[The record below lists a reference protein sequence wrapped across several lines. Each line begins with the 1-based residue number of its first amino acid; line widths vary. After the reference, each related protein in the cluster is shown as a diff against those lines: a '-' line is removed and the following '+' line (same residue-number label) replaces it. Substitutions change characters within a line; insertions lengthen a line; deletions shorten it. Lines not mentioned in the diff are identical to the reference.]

1 MWGIPLPRTNLSHI
15 FATVGVTIMGYS
27 ACGTHPL
34 PYNASVQTCRAREG
48 LTVAAHARGISFR
61 DFFHHPAGPMAHCF
75 QGGIRHTNRCVIHR
89 LGLAFEFGLRH
100 LRRRQIAYIDV
111 LIRVHYIAAILVSRV
126 LSSPAHFPMKTF
138 GLLFVTVFL
147 CFFDAFFFRAVVS
160 AGKRRSVG
168 CGEGVDLAWVKPDG

>member
-1 MWGIPLPRTNLSHI
+1 MWGIPLPLTNLTNDV
-15 FATVGVTIMGYS
+15 ATVGVTIMGYS

-34 PYNASVQTCRAREG
+34 PHNASVQTCRAREG

-61 DFFHHPAGPMAHCF
+61 NFFHHPAGPMAHCF

-100 LRRRQIAYIDV
+100 LLWRQIPDIDV
-111 LIRVHYIAAILVSRV
+111 LIRVHYISAILVSRV
-126 LSSPAHFPMKTF
+126 LSTTFDFPMQPL
-138 GLLFVTVFL
+138 GLSFVTVFL

-160 AGKRRSVG
+160 AGKH
-168 CGEGVDLAWVKPDG
+168 

>member
-1 MWGIPLPRTNLSHI
+1 MWGIPLPLTNLTNI

-75 QGGIRHTNRCVIHR
+75 QGGIRHTNRCIIHR
-89 LGLAFEFGLRH
+89 FGLAFEFGLRH
-100 LRRRQIAYIDV
+100 LRGRQIPDINV
-111 LIRVHYIAAILVSRV
+111 LIIVHYIAAILVSCV
-126 LSSPAHFPMKTF
+126 LSSPAHFSMQPL
-138 GLLFVTVFL
+138 GLSFVAVFL
-147 CFFDAFFFRAVVS
+147 CFFDAFFFRAVMT
-160 AGKRRSVG
+160 AGQHTAIRSR
-168 CGEGVDLAWVKPDG
+168 EGVDLAWVKPDG